1 MRENVFILIVPLL
14 LKDALSDRL
23 FFVVDNRR
31 IVLVDIY
38 RNVDVAFISQSRVDI
53 PVLLIIAPFVIKLLL
68 STLFLARAFEVF
80 FV

>member
-1 MRENVFILIVPLL
+1 MREIVFILIVPLL